1 MFRKLMIMFLTLIFL
16 ALPQVSQSQ
25 DNSDVPGIEDVET
38 WFYYLD
44 VNLDDDT
51 LTQIVA
57 SDYDMVVIDF
67 IPSEANNTDY
77 PMADLVTALHTAEHP
92 KLVIAYIDTGQAE
105 DYRSYWQPEWQIGDP
120 EWIVATDPDGWDG
133 NYPVA
138 YWFDAYREIWLGEDG
153 LLNAIVTTGFDG
165 IYLDWV
171 EAYSDE
177 DVMAFAETDGVDP
190 IQEMI
195 WWVDD
200 MAAHTRAQNPKFL
213 VIAQN
218 ASELAYY
225 PEYME
230 IIDAIAQE
238 QVWFDGGADNEPPG
252 DCPLPATEAD
262 IESDAYVASLSDECR
277 RVYEEYPDSTL
288 HVSSEGYI
296 EDLVY
301 AKEQGLVIF
310 TVDYALQSENI
321 EWVYAI
327 SRSYGF
333 VPFVGNRNLDR
344 FIPPYELE

>member
-1 MFRKLMIMFLTLIFL
+1 MVRKLVLMILVLSFLV
-16 ALPQVSQSQ
+16 LPKVTQSQ
-25 DNSDVPGIEDVET
+25 DSGNMPGIEDVQT

-51 LTQIVA
+51 LAQIVD
-57 SDYDMVVIDF
+57 SDYDMIVVDY
-67 IPSEANNTDY
+67 IPSEAGNIDY
-77 PMADLVTALHTAEHP
+77 PIADLVTALHSAEHP

-105 DYRSYWQPEWQIGDP
+105 EFRTYWQSDWGIGNP
-120 EWIVATDPDGWDG
+120 EWIVATDPDGWEGD
-133 NYPVA
+133 YPVA
-138 YWFDAYREIWLGEDG
+138 YWYDEYRDIWLGENG
-153 LLNAIVTTGFDG
+153 YLNAIVAAGFDG

-200 MAAHTRAQNPKFL
+200 MAAHTRAQNPEFL

-218 ASELAYY
+218 AAELAYY
-225 PEYME
+225 PEYVE

-262 IESDAYVASLSDECR
+262 VESDAYVASLPDDCR
-277 RVYEEYPDSTL
+277 RVYEEYPGSTL
-288 HVSSEGYI
+288 YVSSEGYI
-296 EDLVY
+296 EDLTY
-301 AKEQGLVIF
+301 AQSQGLVIF
-310 TVDYALQSENI
+310 TVDYALQPENI
-321 EWVYAI
+321 DWVYAT

-344 FIPPYELE
+344 FIPPYGME